1 MTKIRIISDLEDC
14 KRTRELLLDR
24 IPGATMGEPT
34 KGRKPGRE
42 GEQEWLCYGVVETPE
57 SDLDRGGGS

>member
-1 MTKIRIISDLEDC
+1 
-14 KRTRELLLDR
+14 
-24 IPGATMGEPT
+24 MGEPT